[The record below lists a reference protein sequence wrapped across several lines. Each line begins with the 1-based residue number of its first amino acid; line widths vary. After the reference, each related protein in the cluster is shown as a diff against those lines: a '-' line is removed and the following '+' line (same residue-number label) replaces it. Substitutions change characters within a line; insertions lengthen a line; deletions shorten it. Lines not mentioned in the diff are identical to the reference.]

1 MSMDKN
7 DQDELKLYRGM
18 DWPVNSSI
26 LIRQPTLGS
35 ICEYGEQEYF
45 SMVHTLCSVG
55 ADLKWQL
62 DELGVD
68 YTKISDYELFLYMLA
83 RGLTKAQT
91 EILFGDTLDFSQMQ
105 IMFNRQ
111 LQENVLVQFM
121 GEEEPLQIDRY
132 AYSSIVRILR
142 RMHMLKRNDEMPG
155 NEATRQILIE
165 ESREKDQASRNKPF
179 KSFLLPLISSMVNS
193 EGFKRN
199 EQNIF
204 DMKIYPFMDGVQRIG
219 KIKNAQLLLQ
229 SGYSGFG
236 VDLKKIDKETLN
248 RMGELD

>member
-83 RGLTKAQT
+83 RGLTKAHGNSVWGYPGFFPDADYVQQT
-91 EILFGDTLDFSQMQ
+91 
-105 IMFNRQ
+105 
-111 LQENVLVQFM
+111 
-121 GEEEPLQIDRY
+121 
-132 AYSSIVRILR
+132 A
-142 RMHMLKRNDEMPG
+142 PG
-155 NEATRQILIE
+155 KCSGTVYGRGRTPADRQIRLFFHCP
-165 ESREKDQASRNKPF
+165 DPPQNAHAQA
-179 KSFLLPLISSMVNS
+179 
-193 EGFKRN
+193 
-199 EQNIF
+199 Q
-204 DMKIYPFMDGVQRIG
+204 
-219 KIKNAQLLLQ
+219 
-229 SGYSGFG
+229 
-236 VDLKKIDKETLN
+236 
-248 RMGELD
+248 

>member
-26 LIRQPTLGS
+26 LIRHPTMGS

-105 IMFNRQ
+105 VMFNRQ
-111 LQENVLVQFM
+111 LA
-121 GEEEPLQIDRY
+121 DT
-132 AYSSIVRILR
+132 SSR
-142 RMHMLKRNDEMPG
+142 P
-155 NEATRQILIE
+155 
-165 ESREKDQASRNKPF
+165 
-179 KSFLLPLISSMVNS
+179 
-193 EGFKRN
+193 
-199 EQNIF
+199 
-204 DMKIYPFMDGVQRIG
+204 
-219 KIKNAQLLLQ
+219 
-229 SGYSGFG
+229 
-236 VDLKKIDKETLN
+236 
-248 RMGELD
+248 